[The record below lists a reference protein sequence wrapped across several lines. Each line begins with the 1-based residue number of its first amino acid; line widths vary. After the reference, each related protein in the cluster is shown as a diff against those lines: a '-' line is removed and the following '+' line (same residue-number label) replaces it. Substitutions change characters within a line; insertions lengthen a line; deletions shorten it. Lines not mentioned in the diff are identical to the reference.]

1 MLVVTTYTYN
11 VIIILQINTFSFCL
25 TNSTS
30 LNDNFSCK
38 TLIDFSF

>member
-25 TNSTS
+25 TNSTA